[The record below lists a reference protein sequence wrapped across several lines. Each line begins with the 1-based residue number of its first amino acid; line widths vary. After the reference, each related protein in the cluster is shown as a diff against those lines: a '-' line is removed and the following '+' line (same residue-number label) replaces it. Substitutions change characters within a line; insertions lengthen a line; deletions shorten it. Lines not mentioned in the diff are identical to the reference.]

1 MGARGREKDIRNARE
16 LIEDIIEKEHPENKI
31 NQGEIKTEIQ
41 GKIINVNYS
50 IIFYFK
56 LNILNNI

>member
-1 MGARGREKDIRNARE
+1 VGARGREKDIRNARE

-41 GKIINVNYS
+41 GKIINVN
-50 IIFYFK
+50 
-56 LNILNNI
+56 